1 MTCPHRR
8 RASGLSAAILLLYV
22 GSTTAAGRLV
32 VNFEGISSDS
42 GFIVASLVDSAEQ
55 FLSREHKPVASHGAE
70 IKDGMATWVIENL
83 AFGKYAISAYHDANS
98 NAELD
103 TGLFGIPTEDY
114 GFSNNARASFGAP
127 DYADAEFEFTR
138 SGQSLTIRID

>member
-1 MTCPHRR
+1 MKAPVDEAHDAARVVVSVRR
-8 RASGLSAAILLLYV
+8 GV
-22 GSTTAAGRLV
+22 GSARARGPGDGVALAPRPGSRKGVAIGLGIHPRL
-32 VNFEGISSDS
+32 GDR
-42 GFIVASLVDSAEQ
+42 DPY
-55 FLSREHKPVASHGAE
+55 R
-70 IKDGMATWVIENL
+70 MATWVIENL